1 MIPVTVSR
9 CCDNIVIQFIVLMV
23 FLMLFQRMLS
33 QLYRKLNKVSIIYTS
48 HAIVAILYLFFSFF
62 YFLFYS
68 SLSFSSSRSAMTRK
82 MHATSFSISK
92 HCTKRVTVYL
102 HEDFSEELLKS
113 VSLGRNVYG
122 DDVCIHIGG
131 KILFNVPISGS

>member
-1 MIPVTVSR
+1 
-9 CCDNIVIQFIVLMV
+9 
-23 FLMLFQRMLS
+23 MLFQRMLS
-33 QLYRKLNKVSIIYTS
+33 QLYRKLGINYIHLSCYSDYSI
-48 HAIVAILYLFFSFF
+48 SFF
-62 YFLFYS
+62 FFFLFYS
-68 SLSFSSSRSAMTRK
+68 SVSFSSSRSAMARK
-82 MHATSFSISK
+82 MHAMSFSISK

-122 DDVCIHIGG
+122 DDVCIHICG

>member
-1 MIPVTVSR
+1 MIPITVSR

-33 QLYRKLNKVSIIYTS
+33 QLYRKLGINYIHLSCYSDYSI
-48 HAIVAILYLFFSFF
+48 SFF
-62 YFLFYS
+62 FFFLFYS
-68 SLSFSSSRSAMTRK
+68 SVSFSSSRSAMARK
-82 MHATSFSISK
+82 MHAMSFSISK

-122 DDVCIHIGG
+122 DDVCIHICG

>member
-1 MIPVTVSR
+1 MIPITVSR

-48 HAIVAILYLFFSFF
+48 HAIVIILYLFFFF
-62 YFLFYS
+62 FLFHS
-68 SLSFSSSRSAMTRK
+68 SVSFSSSRSAMARK
-82 MHATSFSISK
+82 MHAMSFSISK

-122 DDVCIHIGG
+122 DDVCIHICG